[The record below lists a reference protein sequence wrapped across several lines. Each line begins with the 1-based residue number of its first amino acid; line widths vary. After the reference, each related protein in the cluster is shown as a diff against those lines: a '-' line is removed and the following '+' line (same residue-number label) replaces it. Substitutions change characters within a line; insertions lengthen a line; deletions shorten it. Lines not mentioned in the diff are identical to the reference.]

1 MTDERAIQ
9 LANMLGEYLAEC
21 RREGM
26 SAAEVANMTLREVVA
41 DINESTPFGS
51 PLSRDARVLLNDF
64 TPWQPGEE
72 VER

>member
-21 RREGM
+21 RGEGM
-26 SAAEVANMTLREVVA
+26 AAAEVANMTIREVVA
-41 DINESTPFGS
+41 DINESTAFGS

-64 TPWQPGEE
+64 APFVPGEDL
-72 VER
+72 ER